1 MLKEITDLRRK
12 LHMNPELSGDETE
25 TAALIKNFVKTNHS
39 TQIIEGLGGNGL
51 AVVYTFS
58 EDGPSV
64 MIRCELDALPIEE
77 INTFEYRSL
86 KPGVSHKC
94 GHDGHMAIVA
104 GLIFKIKEQHYKRGK
119 IILLFQPAEETG
131 KGAYDVLND
140 PKFKNLDPDYIFA
153 LHNIPGVPLNSIIN
167 IKGPFSSTVQ
177 SLAIYFTGKQ
187 SHASEPE
194 NGINPASAIAEL
206 VQRFKDLNEPNITN
220 DHFALLTPVYMNL
233 GTKDYG
239 ISAGK
244 GELHFTLRTKTEN
257 VMEQLKTSILN
268 LMKQVCEEHQ
278 LQYKTDWFDYF
289 PATVN
294 NEECYNMILRAAATN
309 KYELLQRESPFRFGE
324 DFGWFSKNSK
334 AAMFGLGAGMNSPAL
349 HHEDYDFPEELLE
362 TGINMFSNII
372 LQALTNNE
380 NDKLA

>member
-1 MLKEITDLRRK
+1 MLKKIIELRRQ
-12 LHMNPELSGDETE
+12 LHKNPELSGDEIE
-25 TAALIKNFVKTNHS
+25 TAALIKNFVETNHN

-51 AVVYTFS
+51 AIVYTFS

-86 KPGVSHKC
+86 KSGVSHKC

-104 GLIFKIKEQHYKRGK
+104 GLIFKIKEGDFKRGK

-131 KGAYDVLND
+131 KGAYKVLND

-153 LHNIPGVPLNSIIN
+153 LHNIPGVPLNSIIS
-167 IKGPFSSTVQ
+167 IKGCFSSTVQ

-194 NGINPASAIAEL
+194 NGINPASAIADL
-206 VQRFKDLNEPNITN
+206 VQGFKELNEPDITN
-220 DHFALLTPVYMNL
+220 DMFALLTPVYMNL
-233 GTKDYG
+233 GSKNYG

-244 GELHFTLRTKTEN
+244 GELHFTLRTKTEK
-257 VMEQLKTSILN
+257 VMEQLKVNIQKLVN
-268 LMKQVCEEHQ
+268 QVCEKQQ
-278 LQYKTDWFDYF
+278 LQYNTEWFDYF

-294 NEECYNMILRAAATN
+294 NEECNNMILHAAA
-309 KYELLQRESPFRFGE
+309 KYGYEHIERESPFRFGE

-334 AAMFGLGAGMNSPAL
+334 AAMFGLGAGIDSPAL
-349 HHEDYDFPEELLE
+349 HHEDYDFPEELIE
-362 TGINMFSNII
+362 TGINMFSDII
-372 LQALTNNE
+372 HQALTNVK
-380 NDKLA
+380 DQ

>member
-1 MLKEITDLRRK
+1 MLKKIIELRRQ
-12 LHMNPELSGDETE
+12 LHKNPELSGDEIE
-25 TAALIKNFVKTNHS
+25 TAALIKNFVETNHN

-51 AVVYTFS
+51 AIVYTFS

-86 KPGVSHKC
+86 KSGVSHKC

-104 GLIFKIKEQHYKRGK
+104 GLIFKIKEGDFKRGK

-131 KGAYDVLND
+131 KGAYKVLND

-153 LHNIPGVPLNSIIN
+153 LHNIPGVPLNSIIR
-167 IKGPFSSTVQ
+167 IKGCFSSTVQ

-194 NGINPASAIAEL
+194 NGINPASAIADL
-206 VQRFKDLNEPNITN
+206 VQGFKELNEPDITN
-220 DHFALLTPVYMNL
+220 DMFALLTPVYMNL
-233 GTKDYG
+233 GSKNYG

-244 GELHFTLRTKTEN
+244 GELHFTLRTKTEK
-257 VMEQLKTSILN
+257 VMEQLKVNIQKLVN
-268 LMKQVCEEHQ
+268 QVCEKQQ
-278 LQYKTDWFDYF
+278 LQYNTEWFDYF

-294 NEECYNMILRAAATN
+294 NEECNNMILHAAA
-309 KYELLQRESPFRFGE
+309 KYGYEHIERESPFRFGE

-334 AAMFGLGAGMNSPAL
+334 AAMFGLGAGIDSPAL
-349 HHEDYDFPEELLE
+349 HHEDYDFPEELIE
-362 TGINMFSNII
+362 TGINMFSDII
-372 LQALTNNE
+372 HQALTNVK
-380 NDKLA
+380 DQ